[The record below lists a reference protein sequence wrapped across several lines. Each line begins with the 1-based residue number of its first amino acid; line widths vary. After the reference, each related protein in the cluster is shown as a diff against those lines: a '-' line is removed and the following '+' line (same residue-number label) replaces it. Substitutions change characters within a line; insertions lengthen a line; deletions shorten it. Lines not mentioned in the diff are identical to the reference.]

1 MHRILQFGA
10 YRTFFDIAVK
20 CDIAFSSILHRTK
33 PRYQIEM
40 KNRIRELREAKGL
53 SQEALGEIIG
63 AHWQT
68 VHRAESGKTALSE
81 SKLAKYAEALEVGI
95 DDLMAPS
102 SGRMVV
108 VKGYVEA
115 GAWAETWEWDEDNQY
130 QVPVPDEPQFRGF
143 TLHAA
148 ETRGP
153 SMNKRYPEGT
163 VIVFTDIIETQA
175 DIIVGKRYIVERERA
190 DGMREATVKQL
201 WQDETGKY
209 WLLPESTDPLFQEPI
224 PINGNEDDT
233 IRIVGR
239 VRFAVS
245 REE

>member
-1 MHRILQFGA
+1 MR
-10 YRTFFDIAVK
+10 
-20 CDIAFSSILHRTK
+20 
-33 PRYQIEM
+33 
-40 KNRIRELREAKGL
+40 NRIRELREAKGL

-81 SKLAKYAEALEVGI
+81 PKLAKYAEALEVGI

-130 QVPVPDEPQFRGF
+130 QVPVPDEPLFRGF